1 MTKPATAPDRP
12 TGSLKR
18 TLFTAEHQ
26 AFREAV
32 RTFFIKEAVPHTE
45 RWESQGIIDR
55 DYWRK
60 AAAQG
65 MVGFAAPER
74 FGGAD
79 LDDFRFNAIITEE
92 LVRTGAVGDLLSLT
106 NDIVLPYLL
115 NYTTDEQK
123 QRWLPSVTSGEKVCA
138 IAMSEPGTG
147 SDLRAVKTTVH
158 RVEGGWR
165 LSGSKTFVTAGI
177 QADLVVV
184 FARMQQVDG
193 GGYGL
198 YVVEAG
204 QVGFERGRKLQK
216 IGRRAQDTAELFFE
230 DVLVPDANVLGDP
243 GAGLRHLMANLSQE
257 RLGMAVG
264 AIASAQRAV
273 EIALEYGRERR
284 AFGQPV
290 ASFQANRFTLAELH
304 TKVQIGRVY
313 VDRCIE
319 AHMAGEL
326 SAEEAAGAKFWTT
339 ELEGEALDRCLQ
351 LHGGYGYMEEYEI
364 ARRWRDARVQRIY
377 GGTNEI
383 MRDIVGRSLGI

>member
-1 MTKPATAPDRP
+1 MTTPATRP
-12 TGSLKR
+12 RPAIGLRR
-18 TLFTAEHQ
+18 TLFANEHD

-32 RTFFIKEAVPHTE
+32 RAFFVNEALPHTE
-45 RWESQGIIDR
+45 RWESAGLVDR

-79 LDDFRFNAIITEE
+79 VDDFRFNAVITEE

-115 NYTTDEQK
+115 HYASEEQ
-123 QRWLPSVTSGEKVCA
+123 QARWLPAVTAGEQVWA

-147 SDLRAVKTTVH
+147 SDLRAVSTTAH
-158 RVEGGWR
+158 RVDSGWT

-177 QADLVVV
+177 QADFVIV
-184 FARMQQVDG
+184 FARIADRDG
-193 GGYGL
+193 GRYGL
-198 YVVEAG
+198 FVVEAD
-204 QVGFERGRKLQK
+204 QDGFERGRKLDK
-216 IGRRAQDTAELFFE
+216 IGRRAQDTAELFF
-230 DVLVPDANVLGDP
+230 DQVAVPEAHVLGEP
-243 GAGLRHLMANLSQE
+243 GAGLRYLMANLSQE
-257 RLGMAVG
+257 RLGMAVS
-264 AIASAQRAV
+264 AVASAERAV
-273 EIALEYGRERR
+273 ELALEYGRDRR
-284 AFGQPV
+284 AFGQPI
-290 ASFQANRFTLAELH
+290 ASFQANRFALAELH

-319 AHMAGEL
+319 AHLEREL
-326 SAEEAAGAKFWTT
+326 SAEDAAGAKFWTT

-383 MRDIVGRSLGI
+383 MREIVGRALGI